1 MGLQDLQRLRDGPKR
16 CIGSCKRSDVCV
28 VLVFVISTTEPWSS
42 LSFDNNLLDSMQYI
56 ERELG
61 QLLSKTHDSS
71 EQANQG
77 HLIYR
82 MQGIGF
88 LSVIEYATGKPKI
101 STSIALTVD
110 LSYDQKLYQ
119 RKVEKSPPTTI
130 IRFGEVLRFSLCK
143 EAPLRAWCEETRAYE
158 AVVQRKIATNLP
170 SLLSLSC
177 CCAGRKAELGLQ
189 FWQQQ
194 DSQNWLPEY
203 IEIQIETD
211 KSITVKELAVNKDGK
226 EEWMT
231 FKGNLTLPQSI
242 FDEAGKE
249 IPQDLPIKKSYRLD
263 AVISF
268 IRTSSCASNDAS
280 QLEGHHVVHV
290 RTPNDF
296 EIKMLNR
303 QLHQMEKSL
312 DGLNAAPHKEMT
324 LMPGIPLEEHRQR
337 LADQRGVLK
346 EKEKSD
352 QWLLFN
358 GFVVTRV
365 NTDDVRSFNA
375 KFKEP

>member
-1 MGLQDLQRLRDGPKR
+1 
-16 CIGSCKRSDVCV
+16 
-28 VLVFVISTTEPWSS
+28 
-42 LSFDNNLLDSMQYI
+42 MQYI

-61 QLLSKTHDSS
+61 QLLSKTPVKNSS
-71 EQANQG
+71 GNANEG

-82 MQGIGF
+82 LQGIGF

-101 STSIALTVD
+101 TTSKATGLD
-110 LSYDQKLYQ
+110 LAYDQKLYQ
-119 RKVEKSPPTTI
+119 SKAEKSPPKTI
-130 IRFGEVLRFSLCK
+130 TRFGEVLRFSLCK
-143 EAPLRAWCEETRAYE
+143 EAPLRAWCEETRSYE

-170 SLLSLSC
+170 TLLSLSC

-211 KSITVKELAVNKDGK
+211 NSITVKELAVNEDGE

-231 FKGNLTLPQSI
+231 FEGKLALPESI
-242 FDEAGKE
+242 FDALEKV
-249 IPQDLPIKKSYRLD
+249 IPQDLPVKKSYRLD

-268 IRTSSCASNDAS
+268 IRTNSCASNDAS

-290 RTPNDF
+290 RTPTDF
-296 EIKMLNR
+296 GVEILLR
-303 QLHQMEKSL
+303 QLHRLEKSL
-312 DGLNAAPHKEMT
+312 DDLNAAPNKEMT
-324 LMPGIPLEEHRQR
+324 LTSDISLDEQRKHLEDQIGI
-337 LADQRGVLK
+337 LK
-346 EKEKSD
+346 ERGGSD
-352 QWLLFN
+352 QWVLMN

-365 NTDDVRSFNA
+365 NADDVRSFNA